1 MSQADMVN
9 FNQYFMPAIAESY
22 AQMIEK
28 FNGASAGTLQLSSAG
43 FDGDYLRESFYKE
56 IFAAGRRVD
65 RNITNATQAA
75 TPLTQAQLNTVK
87 VAGGFGPV
95 LFEPS
100 QMTWLRKPT
109 QEGITIASN
118 QFAQSLMADQLNS
131 LIAALVA
138 AIGNNAAMVN
148 DVSGG
153 AVLTQS
159 ALNNTHAKFGDMSQS
174 LVGQIMSGAAY
185 HDLIGEA
192 IDNGAR
198 LFSSETVRVV
208 DILGKA
214 VIVTDAPALTVAGT
228 PNVHKVLG
236 LASGAGIVS
245 DGSDVVTNIET
256 SNGKARI
263 ETTMQ
268 ADYTFGVGLK
278 GYSWDIANG
287 GSSPSD
293 AALATGTNWD
303 KVVTSNKHTAG
314 VLTIADA
321 SS

>member
-1 MSQADMVN
+1 MALSDMAV
-9 FNQYFMPAIAESY
+9 FNQYFMPAIAEKYS
-22 AQMIEK
+22 QMIDK
-28 FNGASAGTLQLSSAG
+28 FNGASAGTLTLSSAG
-43 FDGDYLRESFYKE
+43 FDGDYLQESFYKE
-56 IFAAGRRVD
+56 IFSAGRRVD
-65 RNITNATQAA
+65 RNAANAAQAA
-75 TPLTQAQLNTVK
+75 TPLLQAQLNTVK

-109 QEGITIASN
+109 QEGIVIASE
-118 QFAQSLMADQLNS
+118 QFAQSLMADQLNT
-131 LIAALVA
+131 LIASLVA
-138 AIGNNAAMVN
+138 AIGNNAGVVN

-159 ALNNTHAKFGDMSQS
+159 ALNNTHAKFGDMSQM
-174 LVGQIMSGAAY
+174 LTGQIMSGSAY

-192 IDNGAR
+192 LDNGAR
-198 LFSSETVRVV
+198 LFSSDTVTVV

-214 VIVTDAPALTVAGT
+214 VIVTDAPALTTAGV
-228 PNVHKVLG
+228 PNVHSVLS
-236 LASGAGIVS
+236 LASGAGVVT
-245 DGSDVVTNIET
+245 DGSDVVTNIDT
-256 SNGKARI
+256 TNGKNRI

-268 ADYTFGVGLK
+268 ADYTFGVGIK

-287 GSSPSD
+287 GSSPTD

-303 KVVTSNKHTAG
+303 KVLSSNKHTAG

>member
-1 MSQADMVN
+1 MQSDMVN
-9 FNQYFMPAIAESY
+9 FNQYFMPAIAEKY

-28 FNGASAGTLQLSSAG
+28 FNGASVGTLALSSEG

-56 IFAAGRRVD
+56 IFSAGRRVD
-65 RNITNATQAA
+65 RYAANGAQAA
-75 TPLTQAQLNTVK
+75 TPLTQAQHSTVK

-109 QEGITIASN
+109 QEGITIASE
-118 QFAQSLMADQLNS
+118 QFAQSLMADQLNTMIAS
-131 LIAALVA
+131 LHA

-159 ALNNTHAKFGDMSQS
+159 ALNNTHAKFGDASQS
-174 LVGQIMSGAAY
+174 LVGQIMSGSAY
-185 HDLIGEA
+185 HDLVGEA
-192 IDNGAR
+192 LDNGAR
-198 LFSSETVRVV
+198 LFSSDTVTVV
-208 DILGKA
+208 NILGKA

-228 PNVHKVLG
+228 PNVHQVLS
-236 LASGAGIVS
+236 LVSGAGIVS
-245 DGSDVVTNIET
+245 DGSDVITNIDT
-256 SNGKARI
+256 TNGKERI

-268 ADYTFGVGLK
+268 ADYTFGVGIK
-278 GYSWDIANG
+278 GYSWDEANG
-287 GSSPSD
+287 GKSPSD

-303 KVVTSNKHTAG
+303 KVVTSDKHTAG

>member
-1 MSQADMVN
+1 MALSDMVV
-9 FNQYFMPAIAESY
+9 FNQYFAPAIADKY

-28 FNGASAGTLQLSSAG
+28 FNEASAGTLTLSSAG
-43 FDGDYLRESFYKE
+43 FDGDYLQESFYKE
-56 IFAAGRRVD
+56 IFSAGRRVD
-65 RNITNATQAA
+65 RNAVNGAQAA
-75 TPLTQAQLNTVK
+75 TPLLQAQLNTVK
-87 VAGGFGPV
+87 VAGGFGPI
-95 LFEPS
+95 LFEPG

-109 QEGITIASN
+109 QEGIQIASS
-118 QFAQSLMADQLNS
+118 QFAQSLMADQLNT
-131 LIAALVA
+131 LIASLVA

-153 AVLTQS
+153 NLLTQS
-159 ALNNTHAKFGDMSQS
+159 ALNNTHAKFGDMSQM
-174 LVGQIMSGAAY
+174 LTGQIMSGPAY

-192 IDNGAR
+192 LDNGAR
-198 LFSSETVRVV
+198 LFSSDTVTVV

-214 VIVTDAPALTVAGT
+214 VIVTDAPALTTAGT
-228 PNVHKVLG
+228 PNIHSVLS
-236 LASGAGIVS
+236 LAPGAGVVS
-245 DGSDVVTNIET
+245 DGSDVLTNIDT
-256 SNGKARI
+256 TNGKQRI

-287 GSSPSD
+287 GSSPDD
-293 AALATGTNWD
+293 ASLATGTNWD
-303 KVVTSNKHTAG
+303 KVAASNKHTAG

>member
-1 MSQADMVN
+1 MQSDMVN
-9 FNQYFMPAIAESY
+9 FNQYFMPAIAEKY

-28 FNGASAGTLQLSSAG
+28 FNGASAGTLALSSEG

-56 IFAAGRRVD
+56 IFSAGRRVD
-65 RNITNATQAA
+65 RYAANGAQAA
-75 TPLTQAQLNTVK
+75 TPLTQAQHSTVK

-109 QEGITIASN
+109 QEGITIASE
-118 QFAQSLMADQLNS
+118 QFAQSLMADQLNTMIAS
-131 LIAALVA
+131 LHA

-159 ALNNTHAKFGDMSQS
+159 ALNNTHAKFGDASQS
-174 LVGQIMSGAAY
+174 LVGQIMSGSAY
-185 HDLIGEA
+185 HDLVGEA
-192 IDNGAR
+192 LDNGAR
-198 LFSSETVRVV
+198 LFSSDTVTVV
-208 DILGKA
+208 NILGKA

-228 PNVHKVLG
+228 PNVHQVLS
-236 LASGAGIVS
+236 LVSGAGIVS
-245 DGSDVVTNIET
+245 DGSDVITNIDT
-256 SNGKARI
+256 TNGKERI

-268 ADYTFGVGLK
+268 ADYTFGVGIK
-278 GYSWDIANG
+278 GYSWDEANG
-287 GSSPSD
+287 GKSPSD

-303 KVVTSNKHTAG
+303 KVVTSDKHTAG